1 MNTVS
6 VSLSDLNKTV
16 KAALDKLGLASCE
29 RDIVQRVLM
38 YAELRGS
45 TQGLVKIKERTIL
58 ADKHCTQI
66 KVDKKSLS
74 IATING
80 GGHTGMYVLS
90 TAAAVAA
97 DLVKAS
103 GIALVSTH
111 NTRSSTGAIS
121 YYANELA
128 TQGYIAIVLAG
139 SPKVTAIEGGTEPV
153 FGTNPVAIAVPTAHD
168 PLVFDMATS
177 AMTWFAVINARDN
190 NQTLP
195 EDIAYDQQGLPTTD
209 PVAAMQGAL
218 RTFAGAKGSGLALM
232 FEILTGVLGNGS
244 ITGDEQ
250 DNRSNTVIAIDPSV
264 IDSGFTNRAS
274 ALIERLQATRLR
286 PQQKSLRLPGE
297 HSTNRANRCLAENKI
312 EINSAVYQHLVELAG
327 S

>member
-1 MNTVS
+1 
-6 VSLSDLNKTV
+6 
-16 KAALDKLGLASCE
+16 
-29 RDIVQRVLM
+29 M

-58 ADKHCTQI
+58 PDKQCTAI
-66 KVDKKSLS
+66 EVENKSLC

-80 GGHTGMYVLS
+80 GGHTGMQVLNK
-90 TAAAVAA
+90 AANVAL
-97 DLVKAS
+97 DLVKTA

-153 FGTNPVAIAVPTAHD
+153 FGTNPVAIAIPTEHD

-190 NQTLP
+190 NHVLP
-195 EDIAYDQQGLPTTD
+195 EGIAYDQHGLPTTD
-209 PVAAMQGAL
+209 PLAAMQGAL
-218 RTFAGAKGSGLALM
+218 KTFAGAKGSGLALM

-244 ITGDEQ
+244 IAGDDK

-264 IDSGFTNRAS
+264 IDSGFT
-274 ALIERLQATRLR
+274 
-286 PQQKSLRLPGE
+286 
-297 HSTNRANRCLAENKI
+297 CLLYT
-312 EINSAVYQHLVELAG
+312 SP
-327 S
+327 SPRD